1 MIFRDM
7 TLRTL
12 CFGIALLAMPV
23 VAQAQTASF
32 AVQADQIVNRFT
44 TPAGPSASV
53 AVYRDGKL
61 IYQRARGESSI
72 ELHVPAKAES
82 IYRIGSITKTV
93 TAATVLTLV
102 HDGKLALADPLSK
115 FLPDYP
121 GASSITI
128 AQLLSHT
135 AGVSDEWNADPT
147 QPLDTKTLV
156 SLIAKQ
162 PLDFKPG
169 SEWRYSNSGYMLLGA
184 VIEKV
189 SGKPWFEAEHDLVLA
204 PFGMT
209 HTAYYADDAV
219 VEGAVRG
226 YSADASGKVTQPAF
240 VSISGPMAAGALAS
254 TADDIAKLAEGLG
267 NARVFPADLLK
278 AMTTPATLTDGST
291 APYGYGL
298 MLSTV
303 RGEPAYGH
311 NGGIEGFSSQFF
323 VIPKAHVAVAVLV
336 NSGVGTPSARA
347 IALQL
352 AAATL
357 GKPYRT
363 FVDEKLSDTAMRAL
377 VGTYRIQGDSVHTIT
392 LDGGQLYIQRA
403 PGPKRRLATAK
414 GDVLYYVGEATD
426 YIHVGKDKAGKVSA
440 LEFYSDGMA
449 PARVE
454 PRCCEDKATQQR

>member
-1 MIFRDM
+1 MTFRDM
-7 TLRTL
+7 TLRTV
-12 CFGIALLAMPV
+12 CFGIALLTMPV
-23 VAQAQTASF
+23 IAQAQTASF

-61 IYQRARGESSI
+61 IYQAARGEASI
-72 ELHVPAKAES
+72 ELHVPAKAAS

-102 HDGKLALADPLSK
+102 HNGELALTDPLSK

-121 GASSITI
+121 SASSITL

-135 AGVSDEWNADPT
+135 AGVSDEWNVDPA

-189 SGKPWFEAEHDLVLA
+189 TGKSWFEAEHDLVLA

-209 HTAYYADDAV
+209 HTGYHPDDAV
-219 VEGAVRG
+219 VEGAVEG
-226 YSADASGKVTQPAF
+226 YSADATGKLAKPPF
-240 VSISGPMAAGALAS
+240 VSISGPMTAGALSS
-254 TADDIAKLAEGLG
+254 TADDIVRLAEGLG
-267 NARVFPADLLK
+267 NPKVFPPDLLK
-278 AMTTPATLTDGST
+278 AMTTPARLTDGST

-303 RGEPAYGH
+303 RGELAYGH

-323 VIPKAHVAVAVLV
+323 VVPKDHVAVAVLV
-336 NSGVGTPSARA
+336 NSDAGSPSARA

-352 AAATL
+352 TAAAI
-357 GKPYRT
+357 GKPYQS
-363 FVDEKLSDTAMRAL
+363 FVDVTLSDREKQAL
-377 VGTYRIQGDSVHTIT
+377 VGSYQIQGDSVHAIT
-392 LDGGQLYIQRA
+392 LEGGQLYIQRA
-403 PGPKRRLATAK
+403 PGPKRHLATAK
-414 GDVLYYVGEATD
+414 GDVLYYAGEGTD
-426 YIHVGKDKAGKVSA
+426 YIHVVKGADGKISA
-440 LEFYSDGMA
+440 IEFYSDGMA

-454 PRCCEDKATQQR
+454 KRVSGT